1 MFFLEVFWDKNQPF
15 FHPGVAEDDFCLFF
29 SMHME
34 EKVCFSYSTM
44 EVVMLFVLVD
54 MTEHSDVLTVPQLVS
69 L

>member
-1 MFFLEVFWDKNQPF
+1 
-15 FHPGVAEDDFCLFF
+15 
-29 SMHME
+29 MHME